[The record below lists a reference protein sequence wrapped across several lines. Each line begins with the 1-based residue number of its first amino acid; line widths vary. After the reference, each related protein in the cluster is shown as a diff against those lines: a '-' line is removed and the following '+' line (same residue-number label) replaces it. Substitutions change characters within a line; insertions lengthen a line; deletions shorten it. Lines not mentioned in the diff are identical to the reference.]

1 MFKIR
6 SAILSTFV
14 LGLVA
19 GPLAANAVTYVQTS
33 DDCTGGCGISS
44 LNRIDVTAG
53 SVAGTT
59 DIKLSLTSGFGLVN
73 TGANGS
79 GGSFNFGLTS
89 PGSLIFTAVTPAA
102 FTANGIE
109 VQGGAPATGTT
120 STASSAAISAPGK
133 FNFANGYALTNF
145 AGNGAS
151 NPYFG
156 TLEFTV
162 NQSLATFLSLLALS
176 GGSTFFLDV
185 VGSTGR
191 TGIIDFTVSQVPIP
205 GAALLFG
212 SALVGMGFLSR
223 RRRNKNVDL
232 VAA

>member
-1 MFKIR
+1 MFKVR

-14 LGLVA
+14 LSLVA
-19 GPLAANAVTYVQTS
+19 CPLAANAVTYVQTS

-59 DIKLSLTSGFGLVN
+59 DIKLSLTSGFGLID
-73 TGANGS
+73 TGVNGS
-79 GGSFNFGLTS
+79 GGSFNFGLSS
-89 PGSLIFTAVTPAA
+89 PGSLTFTAVTPVSFA
-102 FTANGIE
+102 ANGIE
-109 VQGGAPATGTT
+109 VQGGSPATGTT
-120 STASSAAISAPGK
+120 STASSTATSASGK
-133 FNFANGYALTNF
+133 FSFANGYALTNL
-145 AGNGAS
+145 AGNGS
-151 NPYFG
+151 NHPFFG
-156 TLEFTV
+156 TFEFTV
-162 NQSLATFLSLLALS
+162 NQSLVTFLSLLTTS

-185 VGSTGR
+185 VGSTGN